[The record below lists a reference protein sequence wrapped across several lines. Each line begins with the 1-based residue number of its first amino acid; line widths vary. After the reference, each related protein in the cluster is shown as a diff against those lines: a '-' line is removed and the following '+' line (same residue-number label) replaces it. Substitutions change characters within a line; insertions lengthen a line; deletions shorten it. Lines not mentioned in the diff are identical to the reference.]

1 MTFEQLFAA
10 YFVSQTLSLTTSAVS
25 LPHIDNS
32 ANIFRPVKRADPSW
46 HPSCDNHPQIKD
58 AWPRALHMA
67 QHTIDVLTSNDPF
80 SNQNAVNQSPFEL
93 WWEPARLNLFGQ
105 NSLTSHD
112 QMLEFYQNIAIGPP
126 VTIACVD
133 PPNGKGASRCA
144 EDENLWMY
152 RLKLDP
158 NGNADEYADD
168 KSVGFADGNNL
179 VVCPVAL
186 PGGKA
191 NIKTLADLNPKAGDP
206 IATYRYTYEF
216 QLVHELAHVV
226 GAERDIKYGMPD
238 CTQLARGATNAAPS
252 DTPANNAD
260 SWALFALAVSDV
272 SSPPMSDFDWTGGD
286 SGENARRYTQ
296 N

>member
-32 ANIFRPVKRADPSW
+32 ANTFRPVKRADPSW

-112 QMLEFYQNIAIGPP
+112 QMLGILVCENQNPSRLTIEAEFYQNIAIGPP

-144 EDENLWMY
+144 E
-152 RLKLDP
+152 
-158 NGNADEYADD
+158 
-168 KSVGFADGNNL
+168 
-179 VVCPVAL
+179 
-186 PGGKA
+186 
-191 NIKTLADLNPKAGDP
+191 
-206 IATYRYTYEF
+206 
-216 QLVHELAHVV
+216 
-226 GAERDIKYGMPD
+226 
-238 CTQLARGATNAAPS
+238 
-252 DTPANNAD
+252 
-260 SWALFALAVSDV
+260 
-272 SSPPMSDFDWTGGD
+272 
-286 SGENARRYTQ
+286 
-296 N
+296 